1 MSAGAGTDPTEHAIR
16 VFTSIDASQVR
27 TASQH
32 LVRELIRHFEA
43 GPNDLSRESES
54 ANFFTP
60 LQMARA
66 VYPLSFEQGL
76 RWAERLRLADAA

>member
-43 GPNDLSRESES
+43 GPNDL
-54 ANFFTP
+54 
-60 LQMARA
+60 
-66 VYPLSFEQGL
+66 
-76 RWAERLRLADAA
+76 